1 MIKIKY
7 SSTHTGNTEYN
18 VTNNKEY
25 VVLQMVQPADYTSIT
40 AIILDDNNH
49 LYVTANAVNGSSGAW
64 TLTYV
69 SVPFEEVLYSA

>member
-1 MIKIKY
+1 
-7 SSTHTGNTEYN
+7 
-18 VTNNKEY
+18 
-25 VVLQMVQPADYTSIT
+25 MVQPADYTSIT